1 MIREPQN
8 DSAGIKILLVDD
20 NQQLRDTRAVMLST
34 HGYEV
39 ESVRDTTEACLRW
52 HANRPDLV
60 LLALSDTADR
70 AFKACPGIRESM
82 PAQRVGYLLAQS
94 QYLCPV
100 FLDDFVILQGEGPED
115 FLGRVQA
122 MLSGILDAPVDVPQ
136 GADGAGDRQTTGE

>member
-1 MIREPQN
+1 VIRESQN
-8 DSAGIKILLVDD
+8 HSAGVKILLVDD
-20 NQQLRDTRAVMLST
+20 HQQLRDTRALMLSA

-39 ESVRDTTEACLRW
+39 EAVRDTTEACLRW

-60 LLALSDTADR
+60 LLALSETADP
-70 AFKACPGIRESM
+70 AFHACPGIRESM

-100 FLDDFVILQGEGPED
+100 FLDGGVILQGEGSED

-122 MLSGILDAPVDVPQ
+122 MLSGVLDAPVGAPQ
-136 GADGAGDRQTTGE
+136 GAGGAADRQTTGE

>member
-1 MIREPQN
+1 MR
-8 DSAGIKILLVDD
+8 ILLVDD
-20 NQQLRDTRAVMLST
+20 NSQLRNTRAVMLST

-39 ESVRDTTEACLRW
+39 ESVSDTTEACARW

-70 AFKACPGIRESM
+70 AFIWCQGIRDSI
-82 PAQRVGYLLAQS
+82 PAQRIGFLLAQT

-100 FLDDFVILQGEGPED
+100 FLDGGVILKGEGPED

-122 MLSGILDAPVDVPQ
+122 ILRSV
-136 GADGAGDRQTTGE
+136 